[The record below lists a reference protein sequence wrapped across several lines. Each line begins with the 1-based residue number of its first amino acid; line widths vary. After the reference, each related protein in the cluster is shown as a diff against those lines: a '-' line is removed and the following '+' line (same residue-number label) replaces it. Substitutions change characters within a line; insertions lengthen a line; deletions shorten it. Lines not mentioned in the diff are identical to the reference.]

1 MYYWSVF
8 ALSVTVSLKQ
18 LLPASDPD
26 TCPILLVQG
35 GLRIAGK
42 GVLPSQKVI
51 EKGTGGVG
59 REGGRGDGGDLQTRK
74 LLTLESK
81 SESQVFSNPLWS

>member
-1 MYYWSVF
+1 M
-8 ALSVTVSLKQ
+8 
-18 LLPASDPD
+18 LLVNLCLVCSSESKATTASDPD
-26 TCPILLVQG
+26 TCPILLVEG

-42 GVLPSQKVI
+42 GVLPSREVI

-59 REGGRGDGGDLQTRK
+59 RGEGGRGDGGDLQTRK

-81 SESQVFSNPLWS
+81 SEIQVFSNPLWS